1 MPAELRLSHSSFMAG
16 TDPVFRFD
24 GSQVRVWI
32 DDCVV
37 APAGR
42 SLATLVMIDNARDL
56 IWRGRS
62 NLYARIGCLRGLFDP
77 R

>member
-1 MPAELRLSHSSFMAG
+1 MLAELRLSHSSIMTG

-24 GSQVRVWI
+24 GSQVRVWV

-42 SLATLVMIDNARDL
+42 SSATLVMIDNPRDL
-56 IWRGRS
+56 D
-62 NLYARIGCLRGLFDP
+62 LARPVEPVFQD
-77 R
+77 